1 MLQIKKEG
9 SRCSWSMEETKE
21 LLAIMKEKKLM
32 EQLDGKTRRN
42 NNIYVLIS
50 NELAKKGKF
59 SVGIDTTAVETTTQS
74 EDPLLLE
81 MEEEHLDECDVM
93 DSDAKMTEK
102 VPKKKK

>member
-59 SVGIDTTAVETTTQS
+59 SMFFLMYST
-74 EDPLLLE
+74 
-81 MEEEHLDECDVM
+81 
-93 DSDAKMTEK
+93 DAFIK
-102 VPKKKK
+102 VSTRAAKR